1 MEQERGKRVP
11 EEVLFKWDNDHDSK
25 RRPFAEAEG
34 AAASATGSGSNP
46 LTSSGIGA
54 FRNVLPSRVVP
65 SAQPDVNNVHLEA
78 KRLRETVA
86 NVQLSHNRDW
96 LAANTRVTALGK
108 LDVLDRL
115 SCMLLNRDSA
125 MRYESLRYIQRECTS
140 EFEFNKKLCE
150 FRLRR
155 LNSTLVPEYCIPPV
169 HIRNTT
175 LVSKMKGKCG
185 CPLQVY
191 INWDM
196 RTPTPVAMKG
206 AATGAN
212 RGVPGIGIG
221 GVSAVR
227 PSLNFG
233 SDTFLTAREEPLGTG
248 PQSGSTHFNRVIS
261 GLLGGS
267 TYYDANSDTRV
278 TSEGR
283 PQGAVPPVPAA
294 SEQRAPSSTDATGG
308 WALNSNDFRP
318 SSQVSGNVGSI
329 ATPTATSNDGR
340 FTREHLEAVCPMHAA
355 SALPDLLCSKGG
367 SMKVIREFGLVYRY
381 EVSSANSGEVH
392 ILSMHK
398 MLGDTKVFNFRLPS
412 ALQTMNAI
420 YLRDFEL
427 ERYQSAFSPDVRAP
441 DEVDKL
447 RTSYLSSVYTGPAL
461 MIATSTEFIIALVHE
476 TPGSMRLGVLFR
488 ERNCGHV
495 INEVFGHRGSGRVF
509 MLGPNSLL
517 YEFQYQLGAIDARD
531 TSVFGKMM
539 PMIVKGCK
547 FVLTAL
553 TNDRVYKLRGT
564 VPGGYTV
571 ELGAGV
577 SDSRITDPDN
587 WWEGSGNC
595 LTDLGKPCP
604 ISGTVYWPPLQWR
617 ELHLSLQESSFA
629 DGFGRENCTCVSRG
643 CCVKHECRTCVKLL
657 NPWDKSYFGVFASGG
672 SILSLDEDR
681 WLLCMLR
688 DDSGDLSVFKIP
700 DECNFEHFV
709 KGVVDYDRMF
719 PYTLTYYSLR
729 NSDLVNQLMRAGY
742 FRVVGSPSGYRC
754 CAVLPVPLGL
764 CEGVDIVLVDNYGSR
779 IFVGFMTDQN
789 KKTSLVVKGFKAAQM
804 LIERRSV
811 MSRPVSFG
819 SGWQTPSQPQP
830 ANTAAVQVKRSY
842 YYVSDLFVVCEFYV
856 KTNNMT
862 LAKITLFAPESAS
875 LCQSSGPSPQ
885 SVSEELWSHNQRQS
899 TPRGES
905 DAHNSAAPRL
915 RPIEWYD
922 EFCILLSPGET
933 VLDVFSQRRDSADGK
948 NGFSWELAFVTS
960 QKIYTLYR
968 SSLMRLIT
976 ALVEHPVSTL
986 RYLDPPM
993 MSHDHRAAI
1002 TSQRYNKAAETP
1014 DGVHFVDIFAD
1025 GPQRGDLCGEDATKE
1040 AVAYGLYYLSWLFTP
1055 EEVFRTCWELLSER
1069 SEPLLE
1075 SLLLGANDAQCLL
1088 LTSMGISSQAFGWTA
1103 PGAYAVDDAGKP
1115 TTPAVSPWCKFVI
1128 FSEPK
1133 LHRFNRVC
1141 TGMTSVAVDGVLSL
1155 VCGLLESVWLER
1167 TFSCVP
1173 LLTSDRR
1180 SSKNDGSLPFTPED
1194 QLTHR
1199 NEFVVGSRFESDL
1212 MLCLRRPLTE
1222 VKARL
1227 VQLRKLY
1234 LLLCK
1239 VAMQYES
1246 LQPGTVEAVASSV
1259 SRLSLSL
1266 QRDIFPDDCSAEQS
1280 YGNDTFKN
1288 PMANGFGMDNVAK
1301 TSPRFPHVG
1310 AAPELTNAG
1319 KASPFDVATILRR
1332 LRQRRDNDVKTLREL
1347 VMLLEITQ
1355 EYLAC
1360 CVLLHRNCILGD
1372 VQHEFGRM
1380 FADVRLLPSEGY
1392 GRMTIGDFSY
1402 SPVMQSHEPTVY
1414 PFSVERIAS
1423 ADRPPYAF
1431 TMSREFFFIMSRSNL
1446 LNLCSNQE
1454 YYRSFR
1460 VAVWLAGGE
1469 VSNLQDYFY
1478 GHLFKSDE
1486 LRLKHW
1492 SSMVK
1497 SLERQLATAD
1507 SDASVA
1513 QYARLLMR
1521 YLSEKQTA
1529 Q

>member
-25 RRPFAEAEG
+25 RRPFADAEG
-34 AAASATGSGSNP
+34 AAAAGSGSDP
-46 LTSSGIGA
+46 LSSAGVGA
-54 FRNVLPSRVVP
+54 FRNVLPTRVVP
-65 SAQPDVNNVHLEA
+65 SAQADANNVHLEA

-96 LAANTRVTALGK
+96 LAANTRVTALAK

-115 SCMLLNRDSA
+115 SCMLFNRDSA
-125 MRYESLRYIQRECTS
+125 MRYESLRYLQRECTS
-140 EFEFNKKLCE
+140 EFEFGKKLCE
-150 FRLRR
+150 LRLRR
-155 LNSTLVPEYCIPPV
+155 LNSTVVPEYCIPPV

-191 INWDM
+191 IHWDM
-196 RTPTPVAMKG
+196 RSPAPGAVKG
-206 AATGAN
+206 AAAVPNSALTGI
-212 RGVPGIGIG
+212 RIG
-221 GVSAVR
+221 GSAAVR
-227 PSLNFG
+227 PSLNFAG
-233 SDTFLTAREEPLGTG
+233 DAFLTAREEPMGTG
-248 PQSGSTHFNRVIS
+248 PQGGSTRFDRV
-261 GLLGGS
+261 LGGLFNGT
-267 TYYDANSDTRV
+267 TYYDANTDV
-278 TSEGR
+278 HVAGEAA
-283 PQGAVPPVPAA
+283 PQAVAPPVQAA
-294 SEQRAPSSTDATGG
+294 PEQRAAPSTDPTGS
-308 WALNSNDFRP
+308 WALSSNDFRP
-318 SSQVSGNVGSI
+318 SSQVSGNVSAAA
-329 ATPTATSNDGR
+329 ATGAANDGR
-340 FTREHLEAVCPMHAA
+340 YTREHLEAVCPMHAA
-355 SALPDLLCSKGG
+355 FALPDLLCSKGG
-367 SMKVIREFGLVYRY
+367 SMKVIRDLGLVCRY
-381 EVSSANSGEVH
+381 EVSSANAGEVH
-392 ILSMHK
+392 ILSLHK

-412 ALQTMNAI
+412 ALQTTNAV

-427 ERYQSAFSPDVRAP
+427 ERYQSAFSPEVRAS

-447 RTSYLSSVYTGPAL
+447 RHSYLSSVYTGPAL
-461 MIATSTEFIIALVHE
+461 LIVTSSEFIIALVHE
-476 TPGSMRLGVLFR
+476 TAGSLRLGVLFR

-495 INEVFGHRGSGRVF
+495 INEVYGHRASGRVF

-517 YEFQYQLGAIDARD
+517 YEFQYQLGAIDVRD
-531 TSVFGKMM
+531 TSMLGKMM

-553 TNDRVYKLRGT
+553 TNERVYKLRGT
-564 VPGGYTV
+564 VPGGYAV
-571 ELGAGV
+571 ELGAGATH
-577 SDSRITDPDN
+577 SRVADPDN

-595 LTDLGKPCP
+595 LADLGKPCP
-604 ISGTVYWPPLQWR
+604 VSGTVYWPPLQWR

-629 DGFGRENCTCVSRG
+629 DGFSRDSCTCVSRS

-657 NPWDKSYFGVFASGG
+657 NPWDKAYFGVFASGA
-672 SILSLDEDR
+672 STLSLDEDR

-688 DDSGDLSVFKIP
+688 EDSGDLSVFKIP
-700 DECNFEHFV
+700 DECNFEHFI

-729 NSDLVNQLMRAGY
+729 NSDLVSQLMRAGY
-742 FRVVGSPSGYRC
+742 FRMVGNPAGYRC

-764 CEGVDIVLVDNYGSR
+764 CDGVDIVLVDNYGSR
-779 IFVGFMTDQN
+779 IFVGFATDQN
-789 KKTSLVVKGFKAAQM
+789 KKTSLVVKGFKAVQM
-804 LIERRSV
+804 LIERRPV
-811 MSRPVSFG
+811 PSRPTSIAT
-819 SGWQTPSQPQP
+819 GWQAAAQPQA
-830 ANTAAVQVKRSY
+830 ANTTAVQVKRSY
-842 YYVSDLFVVCEFYV
+842 YYVSDLFVVCESYV

-862 LAKITLFAPESAS
+862 FAKVTLFAPETAS

-899 TPRGES
+899 TPRGDS
-905 DAHNSAAPRL
+905 GAYNSAAPSL

-933 VLDVFSQRRDSADGK
+933 ILDVFSQRRDSADGK
-948 NGFSWELAFVTS
+948 PGFSWQLVFVTS
-960 QKIYTLYR
+960 QKVYTLYR
-968 SSLMRLIT
+968 SSLMRLIS
-976 ALVEHPVSTL
+976 ALLEHPLSTL

-993 MSHDHRAAI
+993 MAHDHRNAI
-1002 TSQRYNKAAETP
+1002 ASQRFNKANEALEAS
-1014 DGVHFVDIFAD
+1014 HFVDIFAD
-1025 GPQRGDLCGEDATKE
+1025 GPQHGDLCGEDAAKE
-1040 AVAYGLYYLSWLFTP
+1040 AVAYGLYYLAWLFTP
-1055 EEVFRTCWELLSER
+1055 EEVFRTCWELLSDR
-1069 SEPLLE
+1069 SEPMLE
-1075 SLLLGANDAQCLL
+1075 SLLLGANDAQGLL
-1088 LTSMGISSQAFGWTA
+1088 LTSLGISSQAFGWTA
-1103 PGAYAVDDAGKP
+1103 PGAYAVDDTGKP

-1167 TFSCVP
+1167 TFCCVP

-1180 SSKNDGSLPFTPED
+1180 ASSNESSLPFTPHD
-1194 QLTHR
+1194 QLKHR

-1212 MLCLRRPLTE
+1212 MLCLRRPFAE

-1227 VQLRKLY
+1227 VQMRNLY

-1239 VAMQYES
+1239 VAMQYEAM
-1246 LQPGTVEAVASSV
+1246 QPGTVEAVATSV

-1266 QRDIFPDDCSAEQS
+1266 QRDIFPDDCPAEQS
-1280 YGNDTFKN
+1280 FAGDAFKN
-1288 PMANGFGMDNVAK
+1288 PVASGFGTDSVGNAGHSV
-1301 TSPRFPHVG
+1301 PHVG
-1310 AAPELTNAG
+1310 VTAELASAEKAP
-1319 KASPFDVATILRR
+1319 PFDVATILRR
-1332 LRQRRDNDVKTLREL
+1332 LRQRRENDMKTLREL

-1360 CVLLHRNCILGD
+1360 CLLLHRNCILGD

-1380 FADVRLLPSEGY
+1380 FADVRLLPSQGH
-1392 GRMTIGDFSY
+1392 GRMSMYDLSY
-1402 SPVMQSHEPTVY
+1402 SPVMQPHEPTVT
-1414 PFSVERIAS
+1414 PFSVERVAA

-1431 TMSREFFFIMSRSNL
+1431 TMSREFFFIVSRSNL

-1460 VAVWLAGGE
+1460 VAVWMAGGE

-1497 SLERQLATAD
+1497 ALERQLATAD

-1513 QYARLLMR
+1513 QYARMLMR
-1521 YLSEKQTA
+1521 YLGERQAA